1 MQAYPN
7 APTLDE
13 LTAMANSLAHDPE
26 VIEAE
31 IKYTA
36 TRLGGAFS
44 VRQMLA
50 LADELEKS
58 LRIVR

>member
-1 MQAYPN
+1 MQVYPN

-13 LTAMANSLAHDPE
+13 LTAMAKALAHDPE

-36 TRLGGAFS
+36 LRLGGAFS

-50 LADELEKS
+50 LADDLEQS
-58 LRIVR
+58 LRSIR